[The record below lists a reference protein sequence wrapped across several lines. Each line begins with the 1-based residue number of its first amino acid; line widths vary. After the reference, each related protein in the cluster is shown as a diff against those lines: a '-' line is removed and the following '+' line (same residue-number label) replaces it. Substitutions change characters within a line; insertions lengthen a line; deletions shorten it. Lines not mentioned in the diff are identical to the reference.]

1 MAEQIRYNQLYDAL
15 SPVDQQSY
23 AGYKIARNLVPSERE
38 TQDEAFP
45 DYKEILDA
53 EAAANKTKP
62 NMWNPMN
69 WIFSPAESAMATPEE
84 RAAIERSS
92 ADIERRTGTDN
103 PLPVGRDQGLLRY
116 RDPQQYYM
124 ENRPD
129 DYDYWREGPI
139 GETGRRPDK
148 GGVIEYQEPYPH
160 IESYVGRKSQA
171 DLERYPFLKEEREYN
186 PILQRALI
194 SQNRK
199 NLYGDDGIAAIDI
212 QETMGP
218 EKTITAE
225 GWRLPDTD
233 FGPVRRTASQA
244 GPNKF
249 DRFLQRFGAP
259 AMTQVTAADKLA
271 NKQFMGQQ
279 RIGRDPQTGRMIGG
293 DFAGKN
299 APGTSAWGS
308 ANFGE
313 MATKWDEDYGD
324 VEYSLG
330 AMGDMKRKKQAR
342 MKQLAAQHAQKV
354 AADRQERIRNQRAQ
368 ASAANQMTQ
377 RDPTGGG
384 ASGRHMGNI
393 SQAQASQVAEANAAA
408 GMGGWGL
415 AHGGRVGY
423 NTGGRVG
430 ILSAF

>member
-1 MAEQIRYNQLYDAL
+1 MAINSYLPGLEPINTMNNPVWNPITQTFEYGKSATAEQPGLPGWDIYDKPGLPSGYPGTSGSLNKRYV
-15 SPVDQQSY
+15 S
-23 AGYKIARNLVPSERE
+23 VPEGMRE
-38 TQDEAFP
+38 TISDATYFDEVNAPNYMGARDPITYPNKYDRGSTSGHSWNLGYPNWENKVYDPAFGELSQYDKWDT
-45 DYKEILDA
+45 DYPGSFEKKGDYNIFDQIPRLWGSDS
-53 EAAANKTKP
+53 EAD
-62 NMWNPMN
+62 
-69 WIFSPAESAMATPEE
+69 FY
-84 RAAIERSS
+84 R
-92 ADIERRTGTDN
+92 DF
-103 PLPVGRDQGLLRY
+103 RDQG
-116 RDPQQYYM
+116 
-124 ENRPD
+124 
-129 DYDYWREGPI
+129 I
-139 GETGRRPDK
+139 TGLD
-148 GGVIEYQEPYPH
+148 V
-160 IESYVGRKSQA
+160 
-171 DLERYPFLKEEREYN
+171 
-186 PILQRALI
+186 
-194 SQNRK
+194 
-199 NLYGDDGIAAIDI
+199 
-212 QETMGP
+212 QETISP
-218 EKTITAE
+218 DEDTITAE

-279 RIGRDPQTGRMIGG
+279 GIGRDPQTGRMIGG

-313 MATKWDEDYGD
+313 MAQKWDEEYGD
-324 VEYSLG
+324 MVYKT
-330 AMGDMKRKKQAR
+330 DKMKQKQTR

-368 ASAANQMTQ
+368 ASAITAR

-393 SQAQASQVAEANAAA
+393 SQAQASQVAAANAAA
-408 GMGGWGL
+408 GMSGWGL
-415 AHGGRVGY
+415 AQGGRVGY

-430 ILSAF
+430 ILSVF